1 MTKIT
6 GKIFLSALIVMTIVF
21 ASFITQAVCDDE
33 VVQSINEA
41 VQHYKAGRY
50 AAAAD
55 ALEYASQL
63 IRQKSADTLTS
74 FLPEPLSGW
83 TAGESTSQAVGTA
96 LLGGGVYAERDYR
109 KGNSSIIIRIITESP
124 VMESIM
130 MMLTNPN
137 FASASGGRLE
147 RIKGHKAVVR
157 YDSSLRSGS
166 INIIV
171 ANTYLVTLDGQ
182 SIEKQDIMAYV
193 EAIAFDALKKN
204 AGQA

>member
-1 MTKIT
+1 MVA
-6 GKIFLSALIVMTIVF
+6 KIFLSALIVMTVVF
-21 ASFITQAVCDDE
+21 ASFTTQAVCDDE

-41 VQHYKAGRY
+41 VHHYKAGDY

-55 ALEYASQL
+55 NLEYASQL
-63 IRQKSADTLTS
+63 IRQKSADSLTS
-74 FLPEPLSGW
+74 FLPEPLPGW
-83 TAGESTSQAVGTA
+83 TAGESNSQAVGTA
-96 LLGGGVYAERDYR
+96 LLGGGVYAERDYHR
-109 KGNSSIIIRIITESP
+109 GNGSIVIRVITESP
-124 VMESIM
+124 IMESIM

-171 ANTYLVTLDGQ
+171 ANTYLVTLEGQ
-182 SIEKQDIMAYV
+182 SIKKQDLTAYAEV
-193 EAIAFDALKKN
+193 ISFDTLIE
-204 AGQA
+204 GTGHTR